1 MKMKSVDMNQ
11 VSADQTE
18 QQPAPIKN
26 HLTSRLLKLRETQID
41 HYKVLHEEA
50 LARIVQ
56 VERQS
61 VNINS
66 KIDQVIVEKE
76 QLQVL
81 SQNLPETI
89 ERLNREKLVE
99 VGLSIQME
107 LEEKF
112 FNKQQLHQQ
121 LVQAKAD
128 IMAQV
133 KGTMMD
139 EVKAE
144 SVAWHDELQKNM

>member
-1 MKMKSVDMNQ
+1 MNQ

-41 HYKVLHEEA
+41 QYKVLHEEA
-50 LARIVQ
+50 IARIVQ

-66 KIDQVIVEKE
+66 KIDKVIVEKE

-112 FNKQQLHQQ
+112 FNKQQLHQ
-121 LVQAKAD
+121 
-128 IMAQV
+128 
-133 KGTMMD
+133 
-139 EVKAE
+139 
-144 SVAWHDELQKNM
+144 